1 MSEQKPTNPKASN
14 KKIWLKYILPL
25 LILAVAITVTYRMVN
40 SKPVAFNRPDIE
52 QVEVVD
58 VEALKLVDHQI
69 FVDSYGTIEPTTSG
83 NLVAQVSGIVT
94 WVAPNFESG
103 RSFAKG
109 DALVRIDSRDYE
121 IEVTIAQAEVAT
133 AQLALNEEIA
143 RSEQAFRD
151 WKKINPNREATDL
164 VLRKPQLASAQ
175 AKLAAAEA
183 RLQKAQ
189 LNLSRTQINAPYDG
203 YIIEKLTDLG
213 QLISSNTPVASIFA
227 SDSLEVRLPVP
238 SNRVRFLQLDN
249 SQDKP
254 KVRLVADFA
263 GEQKVWLAELDRTDS
278 VIDNATRQWFV
289 TAKLPGSILK
299 EEAYLKVGQFVSAQ
313 IEGRLLENVFVIP
326 SKLISQNNEVFI
338 FSEGHLHRQKVS
350 VIWKGNDRSV
360 IEPEKS
366 AELVR
371 EGSLLVSNVLSFVAD
386 GAKARVRGEAVN
398 KEAKDGVNQLQE
410 AKL

>member
-1 MSEQKPTNPKASN
+1 MSEQKPSYRKASN
-14 KKIWLKYILPL
+14 KTIWLKYILPL
-25 LILAVAITVTYRMVN
+25 VILAVAIAVTYRMVN

-52 QVEVVD
+52 KVEVVD

-103 RSFAKG
+103 RSFNKG

-151 WKKINPNREATDL
+151 WKKINPSREATDL

-183 RLQKAQ
+183 RLNKAQ

-249 SQDKP
+249 NQDKP

-299 EEAYLKVGQFVSAQ
+299 EEAYLKAGQFVSAQ

-326 SKLISQNNEVFI
+326 SKLISQNSEVFI

-350 VIWKGNDRSV
+350 VIWKGNDQSV

-366 AELVR
+366 GDLVR
-371 EGSLLVSNVLSFVAD
+371 EGNLLVSNVLSFVAD
-386 GAKARVRGEAVN
+386 GAKARVRGEAVKKDPGTDLN
-398 KEAKDGVNQLQE
+398 KAQE

>member
-1 MSEQKPTNPKASN
+1 MSEQKSSNRKASN
-14 KKIWLKYILPL
+14 KKVWLKSILPL
-25 LILAVAITVTYRMVN
+25 LIIVVAIVVTYRMVN
-40 SKPVAFNRPDIE
+40 TKPVAFNRPDIE

-103 RSFAKG
+103 RAFDKG
-109 DALVRIDSRDYE
+109 DALVRVDSRDYE

-203 YIIEKLTDLG
+203 YIVEKLTDLG

-299 EEAYLKVGQFVSAQ
+299 EEAYLKAGQFVSAQ
-313 IEGRLLENVFVIP
+313 IEGRLLENIFVIP

-350 VIWKGNDRSV
+350 VIWKGNDQSV

-366 AELVR
+366 GELVR

-386 GAKARVRGEAVN
+386 GAKARVRGEAVKKEPEADLN
-398 KEAKDGVNQLQE
+398 KVQE

>member
-1 MSEQKPTNPKASN
+1 MSEQKTSTQASN
-14 KKIWLKYILPL
+14 KKVWLKYILPL
-25 LILAVAITVTYRMVN
+25 LILVVASAVTYRMLN

-94 WVAPNFESG
+94 WVAPSFESG
-103 RSFAKG
+103 RAFDKG

-133 AQLALNEEIA
+133 AQLALNEEVA

-189 LNLSRTQINAPYDG
+189 LNLSRAQINAPYDG
-203 YIIEKLTDLG
+203 YIIEKLADLG

-238 SNRVRFLQLDN
+238 SNRVRFLQLGD
-249 SQDKP
+249 
-254 KVRLVADFA
+254 
-263 GEQKVWLAELDRTDS
+263 EEVWLAELDRTDS

-299 EEAYLKVGQFVSAQ
+299 EEAYLKAGQFVSAQ

-338 FSEGHLHRQKVS
+338 FSEGRLHRQKVS
-350 VIWKGNDRSV
+350 VIWKGNDQSV
-360 IEPEKS
+360 IDPANS
-366 AELVR
+366 GELVR
-371 EGSLLVSNVLSFVAD
+371 EDNLLVSNVLSFVAD
-386 GAKARVRGEAVN
+386 GAKARIRGEAVKN
-398 KEAKDGVNQLQE
+398 KPEAGLNNVQE

>member
-1 MSEQKPTNPKASN
+1 MSEPKSSSSKARTST
-14 KKIWLKYILPL
+14 IWLKYILPL
-25 LILAVAITVTYRMVN
+25 LILVVAIVVIYRMLN
-40 SKPVAFNRPDIE
+40 SKPVAFNRPAIE

-58 VEALKLVDHQI
+58 VEALELVDHQI

-83 NLVAQVSGIVT
+83 NLIAQASGIVT

-103 RSFAKG
+103 RPFSRG
-109 DALVRIDSRDYE
+109 DALLRIDSRDYE
-121 IEVTIAQAEVAT
+121 IEVTIARAEVAT
-133 AQLALNEEIA
+133 AQLALNEEVA
-143 RSEQAFRD
+143 RSEQALKD

-175 AKLAAAEA
+175 AKLAAAQA
-183 RLQKAQ
+183 RLSKAQ
-189 LNLSRTQINAPYDG
+189 LNLSRTEVKAPYDG
-203 YIIEKLTDLG
+203 YLIEKLADLG

-238 SNRVRFLQLDN
+238 SNRVRFLQLGDEE
-249 SQDKP
+249 DKP
-254 KVRLVADFA
+254 QVRLVADFA

-299 EEAYLKVGQFVSAQ
+299 EEAYLKAGQFVSAQ

-338 FSEGHLHRQKVS
+338 FSEGRLLRQKVA
-350 VIWKGNDRSV
+350 VIWKGDDRSV
-360 IEPEKS
+360 IDPDNS
-366 AELVR
+366 GELVK

-386 GAKARVRGEAVN
+386 GAKARVRGEAV
-398 KEAKDGVNQLQE
+398 KSSSKAGVENGQE

>member
-1 MSEQKPTNPKASN
+1 MSEQKASAN
-14 KKIWLKYILPL
+14 KGSKKLLLSYILPL
-25 LILAVAITVTYRMVN
+25 LILVIASVVTYKMLT
-40 SKPVAFNRPDIE
+40 SKPVAFSRPDIE

-58 VEALKLVDHQI
+58 VKALQSIDYQI

-83 NLVAQVSGIVT
+83 NLVAQASGIVN

-103 RSFAKG
+103 RPFSK
-109 DALVRIDSRDYE
+109 DDVLLRLDSSDYQ
-121 IEVTIAQAEVAT
+121 IEVTIARAEVAT
-133 AQLALNEEIA
+133 MQLALNEEVA

-151 WKKINPNREATDL
+151 WKKINPNREATEL

-175 AKLAAAEA
+175 ARLAAAQA

-189 LNLSRTQINAPYDG
+189 LNLSRTEVVAPYDG
-203 YIIEKLTDLG
+203 YIIEKLADLG
-213 QLISSNTPVASIFA
+213 QLINSNTPVASIFA

-238 SNRVRFLQLDN
+238 SNRVRFLQLGSD
-249 SQDKP
+249 QDKP

-278 VIDNATRQWFV
+278 VIDNATRQWYV

-299 EEAYLKVGQFVSAQ
+299 EEAYLKAGQFVSAQ

-326 SKLISQNNEVFI
+326 SKLISQNNEIFI
-338 FSEGHLHRQKVS
+338 FSEGRLHRQKVA
-350 VIWKGNDRSV
+350 VIWKGDDQSV
-360 IEPEKS
+360 IDPEQS
-366 AELVR
+366 GELVR
-371 EGSLLVSNVLSFVAD
+371 ENNLLVSNVLSFVAD
-386 GAKARVRGEAVN
+386 GAKARVRDEAV
-398 KEAKDGVNQLQE
+398 KQQSEAGLDDGQE

>member
-1 MSEQKPTNPKASN
+1 MSEQKPTTQKASN

-203 YIIEKLTDLG
+203 YIIEKQTDLG

-299 EEAYLKVGQFVSAQ
+299 EEAYLKAGQFVSAQ

-326 SKLISQNNEVFI
+326 SKLISQNSEVFI

-350 VIWKGNDRSV
+350 VIWKGNDKSV

>member
-1 MSEQKPTNPKASN
+1 MSEQKSSNRKASN
-14 KKIWLKYILPL
+14 KKVWLKYILPL
-25 LILAVAITVTYRMVN
+25 LILVVASAVTYRMLN

-83 NLVAQVSGIVT
+83 NLVAQVSGIVI

-103 RSFAKG
+103 RSFDKG

-175 AKLAAAEA
+175 ARLAAAEA

-203 YIIEKLTDLG
+203 YIIEKLADLG

-238 SNRVRFLQLDN
+238 GNRVRFLQLDN
-249 SQDKP
+249 DQDKP

-299 EEAYLKVGQFVSAQ
+299 EEAYLKAGQFVSAQ

-338 FSEGHLHRQKVS
+338 FSEGHLHRQQVA
-350 VIWKGNDRSV
+350 VIWKGNDLSV
-360 IEPEKS
+360 IDPANS
-366 AELVR
+366 GELVR
-371 EGSLLVSNVLSFVAD
+371 EDNLLVSNVLSFVAD
-386 GAKARVRGEAVN
+386 GAKARIRGEAVN
-398 KEAKDGVNQLQE
+398 NEPEAGLNNNQE

>member
-1 MSEQKPTNPKASN
+1 M
-14 KKIWLKYILPL
+14 
-25 LILAVAITVTYRMVN
+25 
-40 SKPVAFNRPDIE
+40 
-52 QVEVVD
+52 
-58 VEALKLVDHQI
+58 
-69 FVDSYGTIEPTTSG
+69 
-83 NLVAQVSGIVT
+83 
-94 WVAPNFESG
+94 
-103 RSFAKG
+103 
-109 DALVRIDSRDYE
+109 
-121 IEVTIAQAEVAT
+121 
-133 AQLALNEEIA
+133 
-143 RSEQAFRD
+143 
-151 WKKINPNREATDL
+151 
-164 VLRKPQLASAQ
+164 
-175 AKLAAAEA
+175 
-183 RLQKAQ
+183 
-189 LNLSRTQINAPYDG
+189 
-203 YIIEKLTDLG
+203 TDLG

-299 EEAYLKVGQFVSAQ
+299 EEAYLKAGQFVSAQ
-313 IEGRLLENVFVIP
+313 IEGRLLENIFVIP

-350 VIWKGNDRSV
+350 VIWKGNDQSV

-366 AELVR
+366 GELVR

-386 GAKARVRGEAVN
+386 GAKARVRGEAVKKEPEADLN
-398 KEAKDGVNQLQE
+398 KVQE